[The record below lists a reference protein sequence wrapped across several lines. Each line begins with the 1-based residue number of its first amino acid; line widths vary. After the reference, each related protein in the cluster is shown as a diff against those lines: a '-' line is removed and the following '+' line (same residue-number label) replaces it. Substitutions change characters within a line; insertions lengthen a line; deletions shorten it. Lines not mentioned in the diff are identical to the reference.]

1 MSKRPP
7 EGADDVGGAVA
18 PPAGRDPT
26 AYTRHGTLRSTVY
39 EAEMVRLQEQLV
51 MLQYWIVR
59 QGLKVACVEEIAL
72 RMGFISQT
80 DLEKIIDGL
89 PKNEY
94 RDYLRTVCDEG
105 PSAGPE
111 PVG

>member
-1 MSKRPP
+1 
-7 EGADDVGGAVA
+7 
-18 PPAGRDPT
+18 
-26 AYTRHGTLRSTVY
+26 
-39 EAEMVRLQEQLV
+39 
-51 MLQYWIVR
+51 
-59 QGLKVACVEEIAL
+59 
-72 RMGFISQT
+72 MGFISQS

-105 PSAGPE
+105 PGAGPE